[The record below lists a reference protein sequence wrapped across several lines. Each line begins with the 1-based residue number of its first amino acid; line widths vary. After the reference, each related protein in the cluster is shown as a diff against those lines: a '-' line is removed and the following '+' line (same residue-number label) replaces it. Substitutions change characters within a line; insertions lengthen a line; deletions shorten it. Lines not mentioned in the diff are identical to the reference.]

1 MKNMKTFDE
10 IIRARRSVRSYDPD
24 KNVPQ
29 ELVEQLVAAAS
40 EAPSWKNQQTSRY
53 HVVASAEMRER
64 LKACLWS
71 QNQITVKDAPVLI
84 VTTFVKGIVGFDK
97 DGTPSNELGDGW
109 GLYDV
114 GLHNALLLLKA
125 ADLGLDSIVLG
136 LRDAEAI
143 RTLLNIPPDEVVVS
157 VIGIGYRTKDSN
169 RPPRKQV
176 SDIAKFY

>member
-1 MKNMKTFDE
+1 MKTFDE
-10 IIRARRSVRSYDPD
+10 IIRERRSIRQYDAAKRVSQD
-24 KNVPQ
+24 V
-29 ELVEQLVAAAS
+29 VEQLIAAAI

-53 HVVASAEMRER
+53 HAVLSPEMREQ

-84 VTTFVKGIVGFDK
+84 VTTFVKGRVGFEK

-109 GLYDV
+109 GIYDL

-125 ADLGLDSIVLG
+125 TELGLDSIVLG

-143 RTLLNIPPDEVVVS
+143 RTLLHIPDEEVVVS
-157 VIGIGYRTKDSN
+157 VIGIGYRCQDAP
-169 RPPRKQV
+169 RPRRKEV
-176 SDIAKFY
+176 ADITKFY

>member
-1 MKNMKTFDE
+1 MKTFDE
-10 IIRARRSVRSYDPD
+10 IIRARRSVRSYDPE
-24 KNVPQ
+24 KSVPR
-29 ELVEQLVAAAS
+29 EVVGQLIAAAT

-53 HVVASAEMRER
+53 HVVMSPEMREK

-84 VTTFVKGIVGFDK
+84 VTTFVKGIVGFDN

-109 GLYDV
+109 GIYDL

-125 ADLGLDSIVLG
+125 TELGLGSIVLG

-143 RTLLNIPPDEVVVS
+143 RTLLDIPAEEVVVS

-169 RPPRKQV
+169 RPPRKDI
-176 SDIAKFY
+176 SDIARFY